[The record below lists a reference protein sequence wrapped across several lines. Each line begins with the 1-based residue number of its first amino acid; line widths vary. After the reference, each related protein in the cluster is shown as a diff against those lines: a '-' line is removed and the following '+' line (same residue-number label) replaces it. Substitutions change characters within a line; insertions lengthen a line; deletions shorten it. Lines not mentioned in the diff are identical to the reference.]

1 MKITPRQY
9 AAGLLAATSNQE
21 QADLK
26 VLISRFVNILVT
38 NRDVAKLDQILVE
51 FSDLYDREQGEVKAK
66 LTTARPL
73 SSEIKKLVEQYIVKQ
88 TNASQVNWEVEE
100 DKDILGGFIL
110 RYEGKVLNAS
120 LKQTLAQLKEQISQ

>member
-26 VLISRFVNILVT
+26 VLISRFVNILVA

-51 FSDLYDREQGEVKAK
+51 FSDLYDREQGEVRAK
-66 LTTARPL
+66 LTTARSL

-88 TNASQVNWEVEE
+88 TDASQVNWEVEE